1 MLVRPLSRPKIP
13 VGDAP
18 GGGGSMVRDQGSRDA
33 CSESLSVSLESSGD
47 DAGVKIT
54 GAQGDSYDKKEVQDF
69 PVSS

>member
-1 MLVRPLSRPKIP
+1 
-13 VGDAP
+13 
-18 GGGGSMVRDQGSRDA
+18 MVRDQGSRDA